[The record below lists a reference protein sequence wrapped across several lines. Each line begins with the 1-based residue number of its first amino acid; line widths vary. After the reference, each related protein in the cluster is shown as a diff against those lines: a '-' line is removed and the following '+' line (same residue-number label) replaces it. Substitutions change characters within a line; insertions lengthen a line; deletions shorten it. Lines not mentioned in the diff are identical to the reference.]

1 MFTEKLYLVGGLEHF
16 LSFLYIGS
24 YIGNNHPNWRTH
36 IFQRGRY
43 TTNQVILDGKTM
55 VSRRFPFKPQW
66 KIARKLRLSVEDASA
81 ARAARVHA
89 PRNHPVPCV
98 FWGMVGWGNGCK
110 CAMFHV
116 QMRLPAIKNS
126 SGPSDP
132 SGVFIWTARVWSKFR
147 FCLSIFRHPGGFGFC
162 LGCVFRRPAGCVA
175 AKWRRVR
182 DCRVSR
188 AWS

>member
-1 MFTEKLYLVGGLEHF
+1 MFTEKLYLVGGLEHVLF
-16 LSFLYIGS
+16 FQ
-24 YIGNNHPNWRTH
+24 YIGNNHPNWRTPL
-36 IFQRGRY
+36 FFRGVGIPPTRLY
-43 TTNQVILDGKTM
+43 LMAKQW
-55 VSRRFPFKPQW
+55 FPVGFPSNHSG
-66 KIARKLRLSVEDASA
+66 RSHEKLRLSVEDASA